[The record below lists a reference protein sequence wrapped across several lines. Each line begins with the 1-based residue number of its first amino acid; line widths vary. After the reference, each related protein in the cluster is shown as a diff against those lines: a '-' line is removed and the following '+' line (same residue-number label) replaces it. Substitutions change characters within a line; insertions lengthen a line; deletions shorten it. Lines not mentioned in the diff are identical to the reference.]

1 MRVAITGSTG
11 LIGSALTR
19 SLLADGHQVLR
30 LTRGRTA
37 SRPAD
42 GSESAPWEPG
52 SRLDPAVLGDVDA
65 VVHLAGAGVGDRRW
79 SETYKQE
86 IRLSRLQGTRTVA
99 EACAEAARP
108 PRVLVSASATGYYGD
123 TGERVV
129 TESDP
134 AGEDFLAS
142 VCVAWESAAAPAE
155 RAGVRV
161 VHPRTGLVVSADG
174 GAWGKLFPLFRFGLG
189 GRLGSG
195 DQYWPFISLPDHIAA
210 LRYAIDH
217 DDIAG
222 PLNFTAPEPL
232 TNREITRAM
241 GRILHR
247 PTLAAV
253 PAFALKA
260 VLGEFAEGITGSCRA
275 VPAGLKKAGFTFCQP
290 GIDEA
295 LRAALSRDQP
305 TESATPQAPSEA
317 TPEAALEATPEVTR
331 EAPPGDARTAA
342 SAEPG
347 SIR

>member
-19 SLLADGHQVLR
+19 SLLADGHRVLR

-37 SRPAD
+37 ARAAD
-42 GSESAPWEPG
+42 GSESASWEPG
-52 SRLDPAVLGDVDA
+52 ARLDPAVLAGVDA

-79 SETYKQE
+79 STAYKQE
-86 IRLSRLQGTRTVA
+86 IRLSRLQGTRTIA
-99 EACAEAARP
+99 EACAEAAVR
-108 PRVLVSASATGYYGD
+108 PRVLISASATGYYGD
-123 TGERVV
+123 TGDRVV
-129 TESDP
+129 TESAP
-134 AGEDFLAS
+134 AGSDFLAS
-142 VCVAWESAAAPAE
+142 VCVGWEAAAAPAE

-174 GAWGKLFPLFRFGLG
+174 GAWGRLFPLFRYGLG

-210 LRYAIDH
+210 LRHAIGH
-217 DDIAG
+217 DDLVG

-232 TNREITRAM
+232 TNRAITRAT

-253 PAFALKA
+253 PASALRI
-260 VLGEFAEGITGSCRA
+260 VLGEFAGSITGSCRA
-275 VPAGLKKAGFTFCQP
+275 VPDGLLKAGFIFRQP

-295 LRAALSRDQP
+295 LRAALDQ
-305 TESATPQAPSEA
+305 
-317 TPEAALEATPEVTR
+317 
-331 EAPPGDARTAA
+331 G
-342 SAEPG
+342 
-347 SIR
+347 

>member
-52 SRLDPAVLGDVDA
+52 SRLDPAVLDDVDA

-134 AGEDFLAS
+134 AGDDFLAS
-142 VCVAWESAAAPAE
+142 VCVGWESAAAPAE

-189 GRLGSG
+189 GRLGAG

-260 VLGEFAEGITGSCRA
+260 VLGEFADGITGSCRA
-275 VPAGLKKAGFTFCQP
+275 VPAGLQKAGFTFRQP

-295 LRAALSRDQP
+295 LRAALSKD
-305 TESATPQAPSEA
+305 
-317 TPEAALEATPEVTR
+317 
-331 EAPPGDARTAA
+331 
-342 SAEPG
+342 
-347 SIR
+347 